1 MEGYADF
8 SAQIWLSDVLVE
20 NAKNKDDIINKLK
33 EMTLE
38 EMLEHGMVKDI
49 QFNDDIDVTITDVEQ
64 KINVYNI
71 DWDLSDVNSSEKID
85 EVLKSLPEKLEVTVR
100 YNPSTQDVTDF
111 IDEELELAAEY
122 PVLKYDYEIVET
134 K

>member
-38 EMLEHGMVKDI
+38 EMLEHGVVKDI

-100 YNPSTQDVTDF
+100 YNPSTQDVTDY

>member
-8 SAQIWLSDVLVE
+8 SVQVWLSDVLVE
-20 NAKNKDDIINKLK
+20 DAKNEADLKDKLK
-33 EMTLE
+33 GMELKD
-38 EMLEHGMVKDI
+38 MLESGYVKEMQFDDNIDI
-49 QFNDDIDVTITDVEQ
+49 TITGVEQ

-71 DWDLSDVNSSEKID
+71 DWDLSDITSSEKVE
-85 EVLKSLPEKLEVTVR
+85 EVLKNLPKKLEVKVS
-100 YNPSTQDVTDF
+100 YNPSTQDVEDY
-111 IDEELELAAEY
+111 IDEELELACEY

>member
-8 SAQIWLSDVLVE
+8 SMQVWLSDVLVE
-20 NAKNKDDIINKLK
+20 NAKNEADLKEKLK
-33 EMTLE
+33 GMELKD
-38 EMLEHGMVKDI
+38 MLETGIVRDI
-49 QFNDDIDVTITDVEQ
+49 QFNDDIDVTITEVEQ

-71 DWDLSDVNSSEKID
+71 DWDLSDINNSEKIE
-85 EVLKSLPEKLEVTVR
+85 EVLKSLPEKLEVKVT
-100 YNPSTQDVTDF
+100 YNPSTQDVTDY
-111 IDEELELAAEY
+111 IDEELEVACEY

>member
-100 YNPSTQDVTDF
+100 YNPSTQDVTDY

>member
-8 SAQIWLSDVLVE
+8 SMQVWLSDVLVE
-20 NAKNKDDIINKLK
+20 GAKDKDDLINKLK
-33 EMTLE
+33 EMSLE
-38 EMLEHGMVKDI
+38 DMLNGCVVKDVK
-49 QFNDDIDVTITDVEQ
+49 FDDNIDITITEVEQ

-71 DWDLSDVNSSEKID
+71 DWDLSDVGSSEKVE
-85 EVLKSLPEKLEVTVR
+85 EVLKSLPETLEVNVR
-100 YNPSTQDVTDF
+100 YNPSTQDVEDY
-111 IDEELELAAEY
+111 IDEELELACEY

>member
-8 SAQIWLSDVLVE
+8 SMQVWLSDVLVE
-20 NAKNKDDIINKLK
+20 NAKNEADLKEKLK
-33 EMTLE
+33 GMELKD
-38 EMLEHGMVKDI
+38 MLESGYVKEM
-49 QFNDDIDVTITDVEQ
+49 QFDDNIDVTITEVEQ

-71 DWDLSDVNSSEKID
+71 DWDLSDVASSEKAE
-85 EVLKSLPEKLEVTVR
+85 EVLKNLPKKLEVKVT
-100 YNPSTQDVTDF
+100 YNPSTQDVTDY